1 MNVSIDHAR
10 HNNLVSHIPY
20 KPVHSKETLLHQFR
34 QILGTDAAHQDV
46 NDMIIL
52 SANKRYVKPNL
63 DEGFTEILTI
73 NIQPSFDNTDHEQLY
88 YQYILDK

>member
-1 MNVSIDHAR
+1 
-10 HNNLVSHIPY
+10 
-20 KPVHSKETLLHQFR
+20 
-34 QILGTDAAHQDV
+34 
-46 NDMIIL
+46 MIIL